1 MERQRRALAGV
12 AALIFFAAL
21 TASGFAQE
29 KAQAQDEGQPR
40 IALAEKYL
48 FDYYK
53 KSKSARNTAG
63 IVGIGGGALFMGI
76 GAAMMGGE
84 DDWLGFNDF
93 FGGLSVVMGGL
104 MVVGGAASLAFRS
117 PAEKAYD
124 KIQPIEDPL
133 QREKAC
139 ADALAGFAKSGRRMR
154 MIGGGLTI
162 ATGVVMAAAAGGDET
177 STGYLAWAAV
187 FGGSAAYQ
195 FLVKSRP
202 EKIYR
207 AYLEESQAKPA
218 PRLTLGFGPHGRFL
232 VGLTMD
238 W

>member
-1 MERQRRALAGV
+1 MKPQKRSLAGV
-12 AALIFFAAL
+12 AALIFFSAL
-21 TASGFAQE
+21 TASVFAQD
-29 KAQAQDEGQPR
+29 KGQDEGQPR

-76 GAAMMGGE
+76 GAAMMGGG

-117 PAEKAYD
+117 PAERAYD
-124 KIQPIEDPL
+124 RIQPIEDPL

-187 FGGSAAYQ
+187 FGGAAAYQ

-232 VGLTMD
+232 VGVTMD